1 MQIFLCIAPNWVNPW
16 LKSFKSKTIARY
28 RPTCHTSIWA
38 ITGCGSY
45 SEFTYFQIPE
55 LPDRIYPMT
64 TRRQTANDDTLFWTL
79 KVLQENPGV
88 SQRTLAK
95 EVGINVSTINFCLK
109 ALVEKGWIK
118 MGNFSKNPDKL
129 SYAYLLTPTG
139 VAEKAVLTRR
149 FLHRKMAEYEKLR
162 GEIEAL
168 QLEAEQA
175 TSSLANESGST
186 K

>member
-1 MQIFLCIAPNWVNPW
+1 
-16 LKSFKSKTIARY
+16 
-28 RPTCHTSIWA
+28 
-38 ITGCGSY
+38 
-45 SEFTYFQIPE
+45 
-55 LPDRIYPMT
+55 MT

-95 EVGINVSTINFCLK
+95 EVGINVSSINFCLK

-139 VAEKAVLTRR
+139 VAEKAALTRR
-149 FLHRKMAEYEKLR
+149 FLQRKMAEYEKLR
-162 GEIEAL
+162 GEIESL
-168 QLEAEQA
+168 QIQVDQPSA
-175 TSSLANESGST
+175 TTADMTTVPHRQVTATNSVKRIPKE
-186 K
+186 

>member
-1 MQIFLCIAPNWVNPW
+1 
-16 LKSFKSKTIARY
+16 
-28 RPTCHTSIWA
+28 
-38 ITGCGSY
+38 
-45 SEFTYFQIPE
+45 
-55 LPDRIYPMT
+55 MT

-129 SYAYLLTPTG
+129 SYAYMLTPTG

-149 FLHRKMAEYEKLR
+149 FLRRKVAEYEKLR
-162 GEIEAL
+162 EEIAL
-168 QLEAEQA
+168 LERETLKQEVLE
-175 TSSLANESGST
+175 SSESHE
-186 K
+186 

>member
-1 MQIFLCIAPNWVNPW
+1 
-16 LKSFKSKTIARY
+16 
-28 RPTCHTSIWA
+28 
-38 ITGCGSY
+38 
-45 SEFTYFQIPE
+45 
-55 LPDRIYPMT
+55 MT

-129 SYAYLLTPTG
+129 SYRRMSGAMCSGTSITASSIASAMRSMDDKRGSRLLLSISDRCCTDMPAMPETFSR
-139 VAEKAVLTRR
+139 VRR
-149 FLHRKMAEYEKLR
+149 RWLRLRRMAEGMKECMAGSLGGDAGKC
-162 GEIEAL
+162 
-168 QLEAEQA
+168 
-175 TSSLANESGST
+175 SSHRMNS
-186 K
+186 

>member
-1 MQIFLCIAPNWVNPW
+1 
-16 LKSFKSKTIARY
+16 
-28 RPTCHTSIWA
+28 
-38 ITGCGSY
+38 
-45 SEFTYFQIPE
+45 
-55 LPDRIYPMT
+55 MT

-88 SQRTLAK
+88 TQRTLAK

-149 FLHRKMAEYEKLR
+149 FLQRKMTEYEKLR
-162 GEIEAL
+162 DEIEAL
-168 QLEAEQA
+168 KLDVQEERSNKEGGKA
-175 TSSLANESGST
+175 S
-186 K
+186 

>member
-1 MQIFLCIAPNWVNPW
+1 
-16 LKSFKSKTIARY
+16 
-28 RPTCHTSIWA
+28 
-38 ITGCGSY
+38 
-45 SEFTYFQIPE
+45 
-55 LPDRIYPMT
+55 MT

-95 EVGINVSTINFCLK
+95 EVGINVSSINFCLK

-129 SYAYLLTPTG
+129 SYAYLITPTG

-149 FLHRKMAEYEKLR
+149 FLLRKMTEYEELR

-168 QLEAEQA
+168 ELEVLQQSVPSPITTTAII
-175 TSSLANESGST
+175 ESVPKLT

>member
-1 MQIFLCIAPNWVNPW
+1 
-16 LKSFKSKTIARY
+16 
-28 RPTCHTSIWA
+28 
-38 ITGCGSY
+38 
-45 SEFTYFQIPE
+45 
-55 LPDRIYPMT
+55 MT

-149 FLHRKMAEYEKLR
+149 FLQRKMTEYEKLR

-168 QLEAEQA
+168 QREANQQKQTVPA
-175 TSSLANESGST
+175 KPGS
-186 K
+186 

>member
-1 MQIFLCIAPNWVNPW
+1 
-16 LKSFKSKTIARY
+16 
-28 RPTCHTSIWA
+28 
-38 ITGCGSY
+38 
-45 SEFTYFQIPE
+45 
-55 LPDRIYPMT
+55 MT

-88 SQRTLAK
+88 TQRTLAK

-149 FLHRKMAEYEKLR
+149 FLQRKMAEYDKLR
-162 GEIEAL
+162 GEIEAM
-168 QLEAEQA
+168 QLEADS
-175 TSSLANESGST
+175 TSQSTPMQSGS
-186 K
+186 